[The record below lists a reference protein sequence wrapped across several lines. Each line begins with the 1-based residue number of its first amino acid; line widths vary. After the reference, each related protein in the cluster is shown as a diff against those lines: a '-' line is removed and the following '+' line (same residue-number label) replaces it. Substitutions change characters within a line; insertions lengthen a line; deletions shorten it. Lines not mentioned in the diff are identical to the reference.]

1 MDSDKENIV
10 FCQID
15 QDSLKEI
22 SIYEGGVSAGFPS
35 PADDYLDIDL
45 NLHQHLVKHPSSTFF
60 VIAKGNSMHDSGI
73 HNNDL
78 LVVDKSLDPRNNDII
93 IAALNGEFLVKRYLL
108 KNDTVYLRAEN
119 ELESYPTI
127 TITADMDFEVWG
139 IVTHTIH
146 SNR

>member
-1 MDSDKENIV
+1 MKSDKENIV

-15 QDSLKEI
+15 QNSLKEI
-22 SIYEGGVSAGFPS
+22 FIYEGGVSAGFPS
-35 PADDYLDIDL
+35 PAEDYLDIDL

-78 LVVDKSLDPRNNDII
+78 LVVDKSLDARNNDII

-108 KNDTVYLRAEN
+108 KNDKVYLRAEN

-127 TITADMDFEVWG
+127 TITGDMDFEVWG

>member
-78 LVVDKSLDPRNNDII
+78 LVVDKSLDARNNDII

-119 ELESYPTI
+119 EIESYPTI
-127 TITADMDFEVWG
+127 TITEDMDFEVWG

>member
-15 QDSLKEI
+15 QNSLKEI
-22 SIYEGGVSAGFPS
+22 PIYEGGVSAGFPS

-78 LVVDKSLDPRNNDII
+78 LVVDKSLDARNNDII

-108 KNDTVYLRAEN
+108 KNNKVYLRAEN

-127 TITADMDFEVWG
+127 TITEDMDFEVWG

>member
-1 MDSDKENIV
+1 MKSDKENIV

-15 QDSLKEI
+15 QNSLKEI

-35 PADDYLDIDL
+35 PAEDYLDIDL

-78 LVVDKSLDPRNNDII
+78 LVVDKSLDARNNDII

-108 KNDTVYLRAEN
+108 KNDKVYLRAEN

-127 TITADMDFEVWG
+127 TITEDMDFEVWG

>member
-45 NLHQHLVKHPSSTFF
+45 NLHQHLVKHPASTFF

-78 LVVDKSLDPRNNDII
+78 LVVDKSLDARNNDII
-93 IAALNGEFLVKRYLL
+93 IAALNGEFLVKRYLF

-127 TITADMDFEVWG
+127 TITEDMDFEVWG

>member
-1 MDSDKENIV
+1 MKSDKENIV
-10 FCQID
+10 FCQIN
-15 QDSLKEI
+15 QNSLKEI

-35 PADDYLDIDL
+35 PAEDYLDIDL

-78 LVVDKSLDPRNNDII
+78 LVVDKSLDARNNDII

-108 KNDTVYLRAEN
+108 KNDKVYLRAEN
-119 ELESYPTI
+119 ELELYPTI
-127 TITADMDFEVWG
+127 TITRDMDFEVWG